1 MARRDQGPEAG
12 REVQGSKAYFMDD
25 LLREFLTETSESLD
39 TVDNQLVKFEQEPN
53 NAKILDNIFRLVHT
67 IKGTCGFLGLPRL
80 EAIAHAG
87 ETLMGKFRDGMPVT
101 AEAVTVIL
109 SSIDRIKEILSGLEA
124 TEAEPEGNDRDLIDK
139 LEAMVEQGMASM
151 SASAQPIASASAQP
165 IASGSAQ
172 PMPANGSAPAAD
184 SPPLVPEAPA
194 AEAAPAAKEATQ
206 GTLVDQT
213 LERPLRPGEVSL
225 DELERAFRET
235 AIEAV
240 APAAKPA
247 APAAAPVEA
256 KAAAKEHK
264 EPKEAKAAAKKSM
277 ADETVTEGD
286 RIANQSIRVNVDTLE
301 HLMTMVSELV
311 LTRNQLLEISR
322 RNEDTEFKVPLQ
334 RLSNVTAELQEGVMK
349 TRMQPIGNAWQKLP
363 RIVRD
368 LSSELGKQIE
378 LEMHGADTE
387 LDRQVLDLI
396 KDPLTHMVRNSAD
409 HGLETPAE
417 RLAAGKGEQGT
428 IRLSAYHEGGHI
440 IICIAD
446 NGRGLNTERIKAKA
460 LANGLVSE
468 AELEKMSEAQVHKF
482 IFAPGFST
490 AAAVTSVSGRGVGM
504 DVVRTNIDQIGGTI
518 DIKSVAGEGCS
529 VTIKIP
535 LTLAI
540 VSALIVEAAG
550 DRFAIPQLS
559 VVELVRARA
568 NSEHRIERIKDTAV
582 LRLRNKLLPLIHLKK
597 LLKIDDGSTSD
608 PENGFIVVTQVGSQ
622 TFGIVV
628 DGVFH
633 TEEIVVKPMSTK
645 LRHIDM
651 FSGNTILGDG
661 AVIMIIDPN
670 GIAKTLGAAG
680 SSAHEMADEHAAHHA
695 SSGEQTTSLLVFRA
709 GSTQPKAVPLGLVTR
724 LEELPADKI
733 EFSNG
738 RYMVQYREQL
748 MPLVVMEGVSIASQG
763 AQPILVFADDGRSM
777 GLVVDEIID
786 IVEERL
792 NIEVGGSGQ
801 GILGSAVIKGQAT
814 EVIDVGHFLPMAFAD
829 WFTRKEM
836 KPSMAS
842 QSVLLVDDSAFFRNM
857 LAPVLKAA
865 GYRVRTAPTAQEGLA
880 ALRSQSFDVVLT
892 DIEMPD
898 MNGFEFA
905 ETIRSDHNLGA
916 MPIIGLSALVSPAA
930 IERGRQAGFHDYVA
944 KFDRPGLIAALKEQT
959 AGAAGAAEFGRAA

>member
-1 MARRDQGPEAG
+1 M
-12 REVQGSKAYFMDD
+12 GSKAFLMDD

-39 TVDNQLVKFEQEPN
+39 TVDNQLVRFEQDPN

-80 EAIAHAG
+80 EALAHAG

-101 AEAVTVIL
+101 AEAVTLIL
-109 SSIDRIKEILSGLEA
+109 SSIDRIKEILGGLEA
-124 TEAEPEGNDRDLIDK
+124 TEAEPQGTDQDLIVQLHQLAERDM
-139 LEAMVEQGMASM
+139 EAM
-151 SASAQPIASASAQP
+151 SA
-165 IASGSAQ
+165 
-172 PMPANGSAPAAD
+172 
-184 SPPLVPEAPA
+184 A
-194 AEAAPAAKEATQ
+194 AEPVAVAPEVPVVPAPPVQPAKVQ
-206 GTLVDQT
+206 GTLTPQV
-213 LERPLRPGEVSL
+213 LERELRPGEVSL
-225 DELERAFRET
+225 DDLERAFRET
-235 AIEAV
+235 ATEVIPAHIAEVAASSAPEPEPEPEPRVASPKGPKAV
-240 APAAKPA
+240 TKKTVVE
-247 APAAAPVEA
+247 VEA
-256 KAAAKEHK
+256 T
-264 EPKEAKAAAKKSM
+264 S
-277 ADETVTEGD
+277 EGD
-286 RIANQSIRVNVDTLE
+286 RVANQSIRVNVDTLE

-368 LSSELGKQIE
+368 LSSELHKQIE

-417 RLAAGKGEQGT
+417 RAAAGKPEQGT

-460 LANGLVSE
+460 VSNGLVSE
-468 AELEKMSEAQVHKF
+468 TELEKMTEAQIHKF

-518 DIKSVAGEGCS
+518 DIKSVAGEGSS

-540 VSALIVEAAG
+540 VSALIVEAGG

-582 LRLRNKLLPLIHLKK
+582 LRLRNKLLPLMHLKK
-597 LLKIDDGSTSD
+597 LLKIDDGSSSD

-670 GIAKTLGAAG
+670 GIAKALGASGGA
-680 SSAHEMADEHAAHHA
+680 SHEIADENAASRA
-695 SSGEQTTSLLVFRA
+695 NAAEQLTSLLVFRA

-724 LEELPADKI
+724 LEELATDKI
-733 EFSNG
+733 ELSNG
-738 RYMVQYREQL
+738 RYMVQYRDQL
-748 MPLVVMEGVSIASQG
+748 MPLVQMNGVSVQTSG
-763 AQPILVFADDGRSM
+763 SQPILVFADDGRSM

-792 NIEVGGSGQ
+792 HIEVGGQGE

-814 EVIDVGHFLPMAFAD
+814 EVIDVGHFLPMAFSD

-836 KPSMAS
+836 RPSVSA

-865 GYRVRTAPTAQEGLA
+865 GYRVRVAPNAQEGLV
-880 ALRSQSFDVVLT
+880 ALRSGQVFDVVLT

-905 ETIRSDHNLGA
+905 ETIRADAHLST
-916 MPIIGLSALVSPAA
+916 MPIIALSSLVSPAA

-959 AGAAGAAEFGRAA
+959 AELNRAA

>member
-1 MARRDQGPEAG
+1 
-12 REVQGSKAYFMDD
+12 MDD

-80 EAIAHAG
+80 EALAHAG

-101 AEAVTVIL
+101 ADAVTLIL
-109 SSIDRIKEILSGLEA
+109 SSIDRIKEILGGLEA
-124 TEAEPEGNDRDLIDK
+124 TEAEPEGNDQDLIVQ
-139 LEAMVEQGMASM
+139 LHQMVERGMAAM
-151 SASAQPIASASAQP
+151 EAAPEAAAP
-165 IASGSAQ
+165 
-172 PMPANGSAPAAD
+172 APAAAVREKP
-184 SPPLVPEAPA
+184 S
-194 AEAAPAAKEATQ
+194 AE
-206 GTLVDQT
+206 GTLTYQV
-213 LERPLRPGEVSL
+213 LERELRPGEVSL

-235 AIEAV
+235 ATEVV
-240 APAAKPA
+240 APATTA
-247 APAAAPVEA
+247 APPKAEASAPPPA
-256 KAAAKEHK
+256 KAEQPGGAE
-264 EPKEAKAAAKKSM
+264 KASKSAAKKAKTVVD
-277 ADETVTEGD
+277 ADASEAD
-286 RIANQSIRVNVDTLE
+286 RVANQSIRVNVDTLE

-368 LSSELGKQIE
+368 LSSELHKQIE

-417 RLAAGKGEQGT
+417 RAAAGKPETGT

-446 NGRGLNTERIKAKA
+446 NGRGLNTEKIKAKA
-460 LANGLVSE
+460 LQNGLVTE
-468 AELEKMSEAQVHKF
+468 AELEKMTEAQIHKF

-490 AAAVTSVSGRGVGM
+490 AASVTSVSGRGVGM

-518 DIKSVAGEGCS
+518 DIKSVAGEGSS

-540 VSALIVEAAG
+540 VSALIVEAGG

-582 LRLRNKLLPLIHLKK
+582 LRLRNKLLPLMHLKK
-597 LLKIDDGSTSD
+597 LLKIDDGSSSD

-670 GIAKTLGAAG
+670 GIAKALGASGNA
-680 SSAHEMADEHAAHHA
+680 SHEIADENAAQRA
-695 SSGEQTTSLLVFRA
+695 AGAEQMTSLLVFRA
-709 GSTQPKAVPLGLVTR
+709 GSDQPKAVPLGLVTR
-724 LEELPADKI
+724 LEEIAADKI
-733 EFSNG
+733 ELSNG
-738 RYMVQYREQL
+738 RSMVQYREQL
-748 MPLVVMEGVSIASQG
+748 MPLVQMNGVTVRNSGS
-763 AQPILVFADDGRSM
+763 QPILVFADDGRSM

-792 NIEVGGSGQ
+792 NIEVAGSSE

-829 WFTRKEM
+829 WFSRKEM
-836 KPSMAS
+836 RPSMAA

-865 GYRVRTAPTAQEGLA
+865 GYKVRVAPSAQEGLA
-880 ALRSQSFDVVLT
+880 ALRSGQAFDVVLT
-892 DIEMPD
+892 DIEMPE

-905 ETIRSDHNLGA
+905 ETIRSDAHLA
-916 MPIIGLSALVSPAA
+916 SMPIIALSSLVSPAA

-959 AGAAGAAEFGRAA
+959 AELHKAAA

>member
-1 MARRDQGPEAG
+1 
-12 REVQGSKAYFMDD
+12 
-25 LLREFLTETSESLD
+25 LTETSESLD
-39 TVDNQLVKFEQEPN
+39 TVDNQLVRFEQEPN

-80 EAIAHAG
+80 EALAHAA

-101 AEAVTVIL
+101 GEAVTLIL
-109 SSIDRIKEILSGLEA
+109 TTIDRIKDILSQLEA
-124 TEAEPEGNDRDLIDK
+124 TEAEPEGNDQDLIGE
-139 LEAMVEQGMASM
+139 LEAMVERGMAEM
-151 SASAQPIASASAQP
+151 GAAASASKP
-165 IASGSAQ
+165 
-172 PMPANGSAPAAD
+172 PAKAEPA
-184 SPPLVPEAPA
+184 V
-194 AEAAPAAKEATQ
+194 TQ
-206 GTLVDQT
+206 GTLISQT

-235 AIEAV
+235 SIEV
-240 APAAKPA
+240 APAHAKAA
-247 APAAAPVEA
+247 APAPAAQPQAAAKQAKPEAAKETKAA
-256 KAAAKEHK
+256 KAAAKASGDDA
-264 EPKEAKAAAKKSM
+264 PD
-277 ADETVTEGD
+277 ADRV
-286 RIANQSIRVNVDTLE
+286 ANQSIRVNVDTLE

-368 LSSELGKQIE
+368 LSGELGKQIE

-417 RLAAGKGEQGT
+417 RAAGGKPEQGT

-460 LANGLVSE
+460 LTNGLVTE
-468 AELEKMSEAQVHKF
+468 AELEKMTEAQIHKF

-490 AAAVTSVSGRGVGM
+490 AAQITSVSGRGVGM

-518 DIKSVAGEGCS
+518 DIKSVAGEGTS

-540 VSALIVEAAG
+540 VSALIVEAGG

-582 LRLRNKLLPLIHLKK
+582 LRLRNKLLPLMHLKK
-597 LLKIDDGSTSD
+597 LLMIDDGSSSD
-608 PENGFIVVTQVGSQ
+608 PENGFIVVTQVGNQ

-670 GIAKTLGAAG
+670 GIAKALGASG
-680 SSAHEMADEHAAHHA
+680 SASHAVADENAAHHA
-695 SSGEQTTSLLVFRA
+695 ISGEQTTSLLVFRA
-709 GSTQPKAVPLGLVTR
+709 GTDQPKAVPLALVTR
-724 LEELPADKI
+724 LEEIAADKI
-733 EFSNG
+733 EISNG
-738 RYMVQYREQL
+738 RYMVQYRDQL
-748 MPLVVMEGVSIASQG
+748 MPLVQMEGISVRTSG
-763 AQPILVFADDGRSM
+763 AQPILVFADDKRSM

-792 NIEVGGSGQ
+792 NIEVAGAHS

-814 EVIDVGHFLPMAFAD
+814 EVIDVGHFLPMAFSD
-829 WFTRKEM
+829 WFARKEM
-836 KPSMAS
+836 TPAQYS

-865 GYRVRTAPTAQEGLA
+865 GYKVRVATNAQEGLA
-880 ALRSQSFDVVLT
+880 ALRSGQNFNVVVT

-905 ETIRSDHNLGA
+905 ETIRADQNLSE
-916 MPIIGLSALVSPAA
+916 MPIIAVSSLMSPAA

-959 AGAAGAAEFGRAA
+959 EERAKAA

>member
-1 MARRDQGPEAG
+1 
-12 REVQGSKAYFMDD
+12 MDD

-39 TVDNQLVKFEQEPN
+39 TVDNQLVRFEQEPN

-80 EAIAHAG
+80 EALAHAG
-87 ETLMGKFRDGMPVT
+87 ETLMGQFRDGMPVT
-101 AEAVTVIL
+101 AEAVTLIL
-109 SSIDRIKEILSGLEA
+109 SSIDRIKEILSGLET
-124 TEAEPEGNDRDLIDK
+124 TESEPEGTDQDLIVK
-139 LEAMVEQGMASM
+139 LEEMVERGIKQM
-151 SASAQPIASASAQP
+151 
-165 IASGSAQ
+165 SGSGASPQ
-172 PMPANGSAPAAD
+172 PAHPAVAEGA
-184 SPPLVPEAPA
+184 LVP
-194 AEAAPAAKEATQ
+194 Q
-206 GTLVDQT
+206 ILQ
-213 LERPLRPGEVSL
+213 RQLRPGEVSL

-235 AIEAV
+235 AIEV
-240 APAAKPA
+240 APRPAPQAQAESAPQAPAESAPQPRATAAKLAKRPA
-247 APAAAPVEA
+247 KIRSADTDAP
-256 KAAAKEHK
+256 
-264 EPKEAKAAAKKSM
+264 
-277 ADETVTEGD
+277 EGD
-286 RIANQSIRVNVDTLE
+286 RVANQSIRVNVDALE

-322 RNEDTEFKVPLQ
+322 RNDDTEFKVPLQ

-368 LSSELGKQIE
+368 LSGELGKQIE

-417 RLAAGKGEQGT
+417 RLAAGKAEQGT

-446 NGRGLNTERIKAKA
+446 NGRGLNTDRIKVKA
-460 LANGLVSE
+460 LSNGLVTE
-468 AELEKMSEAQVHKF
+468 AELEKMSEAQIHKF

-518 DIKSVAGEGCS
+518 EVKSVAGEGSS

-568 NSEHRIERIKDTAV
+568 NSDHRIERIKDTAV
-582 LRLRNKLLPLIHLKK
+582 LRLRNKLLPLMHLKK
-597 LLKIDDGSTSD
+597 LLKVDDGTSSD
-608 PENGFIVVTQVGSQ
+608 PENGFIVVTQVGNQ

-645 LRHIDM
+645 LRHIEM

-670 GIAKTLGAAG
+670 GIAKALGASGAA
-680 SSAHEMADEHAAHHA
+680 SHEISEENAALRASAA
-695 SSGEQTTSLLVFRA
+695 EQLTSLLVFRA
-709 GSTQPKAVPLGLVTR
+709 GSAQPKAVPLGLVTR
-724 LEELPADKI
+724 LEEIATDKI
-733 EFSNG
+733 ELSNG
-738 RYMVQYREQL
+738 RHMVQYRDQL
-748 MPLVVMEGVSIASQG
+748 MPLVQMEGVSVQTSG
-763 AQPILVFADDGRSM
+763 AQPILVFADEGRSM

-786 IVEERL
+786 IVEEKL
-792 NIEVGGSGQ
+792 TIEVTGQ
-801 GILGSAVIKGQAT
+801 QDGILGSAVIKGQAT

-829 WFTRKEM
+829 WFSRKEM
-836 KPSMAS
+836 RSSAS
-842 QSVLLVDDSAFFRNM
+842 AQSVLLVDDSAFFRNM

-865 GYRVRTAPTAQEGLA
+865 GYRVRVAPNAQEGLM
-880 ALRSQSFDVVLT
+880 ALRSGQSFDIVLT

-905 ETIRSDHNLGA
+905 ETIRADQHLSS
-916 MPIIGLSALVSPAA
+916 MPIIALSSMVSPAS

-959 AGAAGAAEFGRAA
+959 SELNRAA

>member
-1 MARRDQGPEAG
+1 
-12 REVQGSKAYFMDD
+12 MDD

-39 TVDNQLVKFEQEPN
+39 TVDNQLVRFEQEPN

-80 EAIAHAG
+80 EALAHAA

-101 AEAVTVIL
+101 GEAVTLIL
-109 SSIDRIKEILSGLEA
+109 TTIDRIKDLLAQLEA
-124 TEAEPEGNDRDLIDK
+124 NESEPEGEDRDLISE
-139 LEAMVEQGMASM
+139 LEAMVERGMAAM
-151 SASAQPIASASAQP
+151 
-165 IASGSAQ
+165 
-172 PMPANGSAPAAD
+172 AAGEAA
-184 SPPLVPEAPA
+184 PPLVP
-194 AEAAPAAKEATQ
+194 AAPAAPPAAPAVTQ
-206 GTLVDQT
+206 GSLIDQT

-235 AIEAV
+235 AIETPPAHEK
-240 APAAKPA
+240 APEPKAA
-247 APAAAPVEA
+247 APAPKAEPAKVEA
-256 KAAAKEHK
+256 KA
-264 EPKEAKAAAKKSM
+264 EPKAEAPKKAARAKAN
-277 ADETVTEGD
+277 ADGEVHEND
-286 RIANQSIRVNVDTLE
+286 KVANQSIRVNVDTLE

-311 LTRNQLLEISR
+311 LTRNQLLEIAR

-368 LSSELGKQIE
+368 LATELGKQIE

-417 RLAAGKGEQGT
+417 RAASGKAEQGT
-428 IRLSAYHEGGHI
+428 IRLSTYHEGGHI

-460 LANGLVSE
+460 VANGLVTE
-468 AELEKMSEAQVHKF
+468 AELEKMTEAQIHKF
-482 IFAPGFST
+482 IFEPGFST

-518 DIKSVAGEGCS
+518 DIKSVAGEGSS

-540 VSALIVEAAG
+540 VSALIVEAGG
-550 DRFAIPQLS
+550 DRFAIPQLA

-582 LRLRNKLLPLIHLKK
+582 LRLRNKLLPLMHLKK
-597 LLKIDDGSTSD
+597 LLKIDDGSSTD
-608 PENGFIVVTQVGSQ
+608 PENGFIVVTQVGNQ

-628 DGVFH
+628 DCVFH

-670 GIAKTLGAAG
+670 GIAKALGAAG
-680 SSAHEMADEHAAHHA
+680 SASQAVADEHAAHHA
-695 SSGEQTTSLLVFRA
+695 VGGEQLTSLLVFRA
-709 GSTQPKAVPLGLVTR
+709 GTAQPKAVPLALVTR
-724 LEELPADKI
+724 LEEIAADKI
-733 EFSNG
+733 EISNG
-738 RYMVQYREQL
+738 RYMVQYRDQL
-748 MPLVVMEGVSIASQG
+748 MPLVQMEGVSVQTTGS
-763 AQPILVFADDGRSM
+763 QPILVFADETRAM

-792 NIEVGGSGQ
+792 HIQVSGAKD

-829 WFTRKEM
+829 WFIRKEM
-836 KPSMAS
+836 ATEAQT
-842 QSVLLVDDSAFFRNM
+842 QSVLLVDDSPFFRNM
-857 LAPVLKAA
+857 LAPVLKSA
-865 GYRVRTAPTAQEGLA
+865 GYKVRTAASAIEGLA
-880 ALRSQSFDVVLT
+880 TLRSGHTFDIVVT
-892 DIEMPD
+892 DIEMPE

-905 ETIRSDHNLGA
+905 EAIRSDQNLNQLPVIA
-916 MPIIGLSALVSPAA
+916 VSSLVSPAA
-930 IERGRQAGFHDYVA
+930 IERGRQAGLYDYIA
-944 KFDRPGLIAALKEQT
+944 KFDRPGLIAALKEQIEER
-959 AGAAGAAEFGRAA
+959 ARAEANRRAA

>member
-1 MARRDQGPEAG
+1 
-12 REVQGSKAYFMDD
+12 MDD

-80 EAIAHAG
+80 EALAHAG

-101 AEAVTVIL
+101 AEAVTLIL
-109 SSIDRIKEILSGLEA
+109 SSIDRIKEILGGLEA
-124 TEAEPEGNDRDLIDK
+124 TEAEPDGSDQDLIVK
-139 LEAMVEQGMASM
+139 LEEMVERGMAAM
-151 SASAQPIASASAQP
+151 SEPVE
-165 IASGSAQ
+165 
-172 PMPANGSAPAAD
+172 PA
-184 SPPLVPEAPA
+184 V
-194 AEAAPAAKEATQ
+194 AAKPAVAQ
-206 GTLVDQT
+206 GTLVPQT
-213 LERPLRPGEVSL
+213 LERALRPGEVSL
-225 DELERAFRET
+225 DDLERAFRET
-235 AIEAV
+235 AIEA
-240 APAAKPA
+240 APAPTPKQPA
-247 APAAAPVEA
+247 APSPSPAAAPAPAPAEA
-256 KAAAKEHK
+256 PAAEKRAAAAKEK
-264 EPKEAKAAAKKSM
+264 LAAKK
-277 ADETVTEGD
+277 TVVDPEIMSEGD

-368 LSSELGKQIE
+368 LSGELNKQIE

-417 RLAAGKGEQGT
+417 RLAAGKPEQGT

-446 NGRGLNTERIKAKA
+446 NGRGLNTEKIKAKA
-460 LANGLVSE
+460 VSNGLVSE
-468 AELEKMSEAQVHKF
+468 AELEKMTEAQIHKF

-490 AAAVTSVSGRGVGM
+490 AAAITSVSGRGVGM

-518 DIKSVAGEGCS
+518 DIKSVAGEGSS

-540 VSALIVEAAG
+540 VSALIVEAGG

-582 LRLRNKLLPLIHLKK
+582 LRLRNKLLPLMHLKK
-597 LLKIDDGSTSD
+597 LLKIDDGSSSD

-670 GIAKTLGAAG
+670 GIAKALGASGAA
-680 SSAHEMADEHAAHHA
+680 SHEIADENAAMRA
-695 SSGEQTTSLLVFRA
+695 GAAEQLTSLLVFRA

-724 LEELPADKI
+724 LEEIASDKI
-733 EFSNG
+733 ELSNG
-738 RYMVQYREQL
+738 RYMVQYRDHL
-748 MPLVVMEGVSIASQG
+748 MPLVQMEGVNVQTTG

-792 NIEVGGSGQ
+792 NIEVAGSKD

-814 EVIDVGHFLPMAFAD
+814 EVIDVGHFLPMAFSD

-836 KPSMAS
+836 RPSAS
-842 QSVLLVDDSAFFRNM
+842 AQSVLLVDDSAFFRNM

-865 GYRVRTAPTAQEGLA
+865 GYRVRVAPNAQEGLT
-880 ALRSQSFDVVLT
+880 ALRSGQTFDVVLT

-905 ETIRSDHNLGA
+905 ETIRADQHLSA
-916 MPIIGLSALVSPAA
+916 MPIIALSSLVSPAA
-930 IERGRQAGFHDYVA
+930 IERGKLAGFHDYVA

-959 AGAAGAAEFGRAA
+959 AGLDRAA

>member
-1 MARRDQGPEAG
+1 
-12 REVQGSKAYFMDD
+12 MDD

-80 EAIAHAG
+80 EALAHAG
-87 ETLMGKFRDGMPVT
+87 ETLMGKFRDGMPVR

-109 SSIDRIKEILSGLEA
+109 SSIDRIKEILAGLEA
-124 TEAEPEGNDRDLIDK
+124 TEAEPEGNDRDLIDQ
-139 LEAMVEQGMASM
+139 LEAMVEQGMAAM
-151 SASAQPIASASAQP
+151 AAGAAA
-165 IASGSAQ
+165 AV
-172 PMPANGSAPAAD
+172 PAAI
-184 SPPLVPEAPA
+184 
-194 AEAAPAAKEATQ
+194 AEPVAAPAAAEATE
-206 GTLVDQT
+206 GSLVVQT

-235 AIEAV
+235 AVEAEPT
-240 APAAKPA
+240 PAAA
-247 APAAAPVEA
+247 APAPKVEA
-256 KAAAKEHK
+256 KAPEAKKETAKEPAK
-264 EPKEAKAAAKKSM
+264 EPAKDAGKKEAKTEAKTEAKPARKAASGGGE
-277 ADETVTEGD
+277 ETGEGE

-368 LSSELGKQIE
+368 LSGELGKQIE

-417 RLAAGKGEQGT
+417 RAASGKPEIGT

-460 LANGLVSE
+460 LQNNLVTE
-468 AELEKMSEAQVHKF
+468 AELEKMTEAQIHKF

-490 AAAVTSVSGRGVGM
+490 AAAITSVSGRGVGM

-518 DIKSVAGEGCS
+518 DIKSVANEGTS

-540 VSALIVEAAG
+540 VSALIVEAGG

-582 LRLRNKLLPLIHLKK
+582 LRLRNKLLPLMHLKK
-597 LLKIDDGSTSD
+597 LLKIDNGSSSD

-670 GIAKTLGAAG
+670 GIAKALGASGNA
-680 SSAHEMADEHAAHHA
+680 SRDLADENASHHA
-695 SSGEQTTSLLVFRA
+695 GSGEQLTSLLVFRA
-709 GSTQPKAVPLGLVTR
+709 GSSQPKAVPLGLVTR
-724 LEELPADKI
+724 LEEIAADKI
-733 EFSNG
+733 ELSNG

-748 MPLVVMEGVSIASQG
+748 MPLVQMEGVEVRSQG
-763 AQPILVFADDGRSM
+763 SQPILVFADDGRSM

-792 NIEVGGSGQ
+792 HIEVAGANGH

-814 EVIDVGHFLPMAFAD
+814 EVIDVGHFLPMAFSD

-836 KPSMAS
+836 RPSMAS

-865 GYRVRTAPTAQEGLA
+865 GYKVRTATGAQEALA
-880 ALRSQSFDVVLT
+880 TLRSGQAFDVVLT

-905 ETIRSDHNLGA
+905 EVIRADQHLGQ
-916 MPIIGLSALVSPAA
+916 MPIIALSSLVSPAA
-930 IERGRQAGFHDYVA
+930 IERGKLAGFHDYVA

-959 AGAAGAAEFGRAA
+959 AHANNEMDRAA